1 MPRHEVARVGE
12 VPPGGRKRVTVGGRD
27 IVLFNVGGEFF
38 ALADRCPH
46 QGGRLS
52 EGLLVGLVEAPEPG
66 RYAWSRPGEIVRC
79 PWHGWEF
86 DLRTGR
92 PAASRPGCA
101 PAPTTWRGNRGPRP
115 RRDIPGDGRGAPRRR
130 GGTGRA
136 ARHCE
141 PQAKQ
146 SRRAVTARPAWIA
159 TALRASR

>member
-52 EGLLVGLVEAPEPG
+52 EGVLVGLVEAPEPG

-86 DLRTGR
+86 DLRTGQTR
-92 PAASRPGCA
+92 
-101 PAPTTWRGNRGPRP
+101 
-115 RRDIPGDGRGAPRRR
+115 
-130 GGTGRA
+130 
-136 ARHCE
+136 CE
-141 PQAKQ
+141 PARLRTRTYDVDVVPGPAETFPVTVEE
-146 SRRAVTARPAWIA
+146 RRVVVEVPGA
-159 TALRASR
+159 